1 MGACNSVQ
9 YATPVYKRIYIY
21 GAGEERVDG
30 IYRLCTKRAW
40 RNGFPAYKN
49 SSGYY
54 LSYESVGTS
63 ESARGWV
70 IGKMPTAFYGVKSEL
85 SCPPQAGWETFA
97 GLEPSPQIVFTKF
110 DADKLRANIFRDRVI
125 KNKKAKSSHGNI
137 FDHQKAETRD
147 VDFNNENEV
156 PKLDISNFQNTVQE
170 QALRTSR
177 SQFTTSRDF
186 DNVAANGGQ
195 QSVRPLEVQSQN
207 LIHSPFKPLHNSK
220 QVYNPAFYNSPIKNP
235 IHRGNLA
242 DLSSQS
248 NSLDERII
256 ETKYA
261 LEEKQ
266 KIEARI
272 KDAKDEAERFKR
284 EQQAYMASLNK
295 ASINFR

>member
-1 MGACNSVQ
+1 MGACNSAQ
-9 YATPVYKRIYIY
+9 YATPVYKRIFVY

-30 IYRLCTKRAW
+30 IYRLCSKRAW

-54 LSYESVGTS
+54 LSYESVGNS
-63 ESARGWV
+63 DSARGWV
-70 IGKMPTAFYGVKSEL
+70 IGKLPTAFYGVKSEL

-97 GLEPSPQIVFTKF
+97 GLEPSPQIVFSKF
-110 DADKLRANIFRDRVI
+110 DADKLRANIFHDRVI
-125 KNKKAKSSHGNI
+125 KNKRATSSHGKIVGHKKSEMHEANS
-137 FDHQKAETRD
+137 
-147 VDFNNENEV
+147 NNENV
-156 PKLDISNFQNTVQE
+156 IPKLGINNFQNAVQDK
-170 QALRTSR
+170 ALRTSR

-186 DNVAANGGQ
+186 DNVAANEGQ
-195 QSVRPLEVQSQN
+195 QSGRHLQARSQN
-207 LIHSPFKPLHNSK
+207 ITHSPFKSLHNSQ

-235 IHRGNLA
+235 IHRGNLV
-242 DLSSQS
+242 DTSSHL
-248 NSLDERII
+248 NSLDERRI

-295 ASINFR
+295 ATINFR